1 MTDPVGESSWWSGW
15 FDRAR
20 EKSSAALAAAKRDV
34 SEFISVVTRDTSGAI
49 AQTTDRIRDKLQTR
63 DTEGDESQSEKP
75 NPAVKSQAASSSS
88 SMLDTMTTSRSQAEL
103 NALQVD
109 ISTYCNEP
117 DNIEEFDKWSS
128 DFNLDSKTK
137 EISELLVSSS
147 HVRSLQTKL
156 VPKVVPY
163 RLFWMRYFYKV
174 YKWKEDQDRRAKIM
188 ERATMQ
194 DDERE
199 LEWGDEDEDHT
210 ELEQEIS
217 DQDTTLTESQTHNTS
232 QPPQTQQTK
241 QTNPS
246 RPPIIQIQTK
256 PNETDTPNATDVPDA
271 NIPDAP
277 DEQLHEPLV
286 IGENGSS
293 KQTSTAGS
301 PVSTS
306 SESFVTLPCP
316 SFDDGEEDEGEET
329 AELESNRIDDV
340 LLDVLNE
347 QMTPR
352 QEDEFVMV
360 ASSLVRDEVC
370 MARDEERRENEESE
384 DKWLSWD

>member
-1 MTDPVGESSWWSGW
+1 
-15 FDRAR
+15 
-20 EKSSAALAAAKRDV
+20 
-34 SEFISVVTRDTSGAI
+34 
-49 AQTTDRIRDKLQTR
+49 
-63 DTEGDESQSEKP
+63 
-75 NPAVKSQAASSSS
+75 
-88 SMLDTMTTSRSQAEL
+88 
-103 NALQVD
+103 
-109 ISTYCNEP
+109 
-117 DNIEEFDKWSS
+117 
-128 DFNLDSKTK
+128 
-137 EISELLVSSS
+137 
-147 HVRSLQTKL
+147 
-156 VPKVVPY
+156 
-163 RLFWMRYFYKV
+163 
-174 YKWKEDQDRRAKIM
+174 M

-199 LEWGDEDEDHT
+199 LERGDEDEDHT

-217 DQDTTLTESQTHNTS
+217 VQDTTLTESQTHNTS

-246 RPPIIQIQTK
+246 RPPVIQIQTK
-256 PNETDTPNATDVPDA
+256 PNETDTSNATDVHEA
-271 NIPDAP
+271 NIPDTV

-316 SFDDGEEDEGEET
+316 SFDDGEEDGGEET
-329 AELESNRIDDV
+329 AELESNRIDDGL

-360 ASSLVRDEVC
+360 ASSLVRDEVR

-384 DKWLSWD
+384 DNWLSCD